1 MSQQLFIKRPRVIT
15 TFAIPTVLGYT
26 KKKPIDAVNLVKHGE
41 TLNPNYYSRNS
52 ERVLEIGSDAIYK
65 EYMDKLFSND
75 NLDAQLTV
83 CVGEN
88 IYKPWDCLSGIFQ
101 IEITQSLGL
110 VARPSGV
117 SLNNETIIM
126 TDDYYKEFTPENEK
140 QIESKL
146 MATMAVWKAK
156 YGIYVLKSG
165 ALKKIEFDYSNWQQ
179 IHAKLQKW
187 AQKFEL

>member
-1 MSQQLFIKRPRVIT
+1 
-15 TFAIPTVLGYT
+15 
-26 KKKPIDAVNLVKHGE
+26 
-41 TLNPNYYSRNS
+41 
-52 ERVLEIGSDAIYK
+52 
-65 EYMDKLFSND
+65 
-75 NLDAQLTV
+75 
-83 CVGEN
+83 
-88 IYKPWDCLSGIFQ
+88 
-101 IEITQSLGL
+101 
-110 VARPSGV
+110 
-117 SLNNETIIM
+117 M